1 MDTFSKTI
9 NQVIKSIDW
18 VRIKSIHKKLN
29 ILWEFE
35 DDKQTVSRVPTVS
48 ELKDEFRF
56 LVQHMNENDLDYVS
70 YENWVVFWEKE
81 DDQPFG
87 SLRAV
92 FRLLDYSFTE
102 SEETIIESEESPSE
116 DLDAEL
122 KIALDNEDYEYA
134 AVIRD
139 ELKKKQ
145 KRK

>member
-1 MDTFSKTI
+1 MDSLSKTI
-9 NQVIKSIDW
+9 NQLIKSIDW
-18 VRIKSIHKKLN
+18 IRIKSIHKKLN

-35 DDKQTVSRVPTVS
+35 DDKQTVTRVPTVG
-48 ELKDEFRF
+48 ELKDEFRA
-56 LVQHMNENDLDYVS
+56 LIQHMNENDLNYVS
-70 YENWVVFWEKE
+70 YENWIVFWEKT

-92 FRLLDYSFTE
+92 FRLLDYSFSE
-102 SEETIIESEESPSE
+102 SEETESEESPSE

-134 AVIRD
+134 AIIRD

-145 KRK
+145 KHK

>member
-1 MDTFSKTI
+1 MDSFSKTI

>member
-1 MDTFSKTI
+1 MDSLSKTI
-9 NQVIKSIDW
+9 NQLIKSIDW
-18 VRIKSIHKKLN
+18 IRIKSIHKKLN

-35 DDKQTVSRVPTVS
+35 DDKQTVTRVPTVG
-48 ELKDEFRF
+48 ELKDEFRA
-56 LVQHMNENDLDYVS
+56 LIQHMNENDLNYVS
-70 YENWVVFWEKE
+70 YENWIVFWEKT

-92 FRLLDYSFTE
+92 FRLLDYSFSE
-102 SEETIIESEESPSE
+102 SEETESEESPSE

-134 AVIRD
+134 ALIRD

-145 KRK
+145 KHK